1 MVLYDSVQPEV
12 VRQQK
17 RVVLSEVSALLALLR
32 RNAKW
37 SSGRSGQSGSLV
49 GVARHTIF
57 YMPEC
62 MRSVMLIDC
71 ATE

>member
-1 MVLYDSVQPEV
+1 MVLYDYVQPEV

-49 GVARHTIF
+49 GVARRLKLKQYYSLHAGAYSI
-57 YMPEC
+57 C
-62 MRSVMLIDC
+62 DVD
-71 ATE
+71 

>member
-49 GVARHTIF
+49 GVARRLKQF
-57 YMPEC
+57 YILHARVHAIC
-62 MRSVMLIDC
+62 DVD
-71 ATE
+71 